1 MQGSISAPPARALGT
16 LSGSHHMPQEA
27 HSWLIIDDVILSFT
41 RPGLTDDA
49 LWIAFAKDL
58 RNAKVSKYVG
68 AAVGVIDVTS
78 VQRKIVADALRERK
92 LPVAAISDERLVR
105 GMITACAP
113 GELWRNFRQILKTAS
128 PFREEFV
135 LALNRQARLDGMITR
150 RRVAWTA
157 LRRIG
162 RTRRLP

>member
-1 MQGSISAPPARALGT
+1 M

-41 RPGLTDDA
+41 RPGPTDDA
-49 LWIAFAKDL
+49 LWNAFAKDL
-58 RNAKVSKYVG
+58 RNSKVSKYVG

-105 GMITACAP
+105 GMITAVAWLGANIKP
-113 GELWRNFRQILKTAS
+113 FAWSELQQATDYLGIPQETAS
-128 PFREEFV
+128 KVIEAMLKFKASYSR
-135 LALNRQARLDGMITR
+135 
-150 RRVAWTA
+150 
-157 LRRIG
+157 
-162 RTRRLP
+162 